1 MKQTLRAFARNA
13 GPPLA
18 DMVFVS
24 MRQQVRALQR
34 GGIPMLHTARPFS
47 YYRKVF
53 YAGASAKKVL
63 DNLEAKR
70 IVDIGCGYTPYAED
84 SMFQAC
90 HANGVEFFGVD
101 PVLSQAPSLGVRE
114 KAMARLFGG
123 RGRFDA
129 NAPGLERALA
139 NSADELPFEDDS
151 VDQILCSYLMFV
163 WLEDEAQL
171 AEIFSEFYRVL
182 KAGGVIKL
190 YPFHQWRFTRFT
202 NAKLKAALNGF
213 EITQSFVHGGLD
225 LRVTPSMLTEFYKF

>member
-1 MKQTLRAFARNA
+1 MKQSIKALERNA

-18 DMVFVS
+18 DFVFVS
-24 MRQQVRALQR
+24 MRQQVRALQKS
-34 GGIPMLHTARPFS
+34 GVPMLHTARPFS

-53 YAGASAKKVL
+53 YAGASTKKVL
-63 DNLEAKR
+63 NDLEGKR
-70 IVDIGCGYTPYAED
+70 VVDIGCGYTPYAED

-90 HANGVEFFGVD
+90 RKNGVEFFGID
-101 PVLSQAPSLGVRE
+101 PVLSQAPSLGVKE

-139 NSADELPFEDDS
+139 NSADQLPFEEGS

-163 WLEDEAQL
+163 WIEDEAQL
-171 AEIFSEFYRVL
+171 AKIFTEFYRVL
-182 KAGGVIKL
+182 KASGVIKL

-202 NAKLKAALNGF
+202 NPELNAALNGF

-225 LRVTPSMLTEFYKF
+225 LRVTPSMLTEFYKY